1 MMTPEPRNIDLLIVD
16 DDEELRG
23 EMANYLTSHGYK
35 VYEAADVP
43 AMEAQLRLA
52 PIQLVILDI
61 MLPGEDGL
69 SACRR
74 LWDREG
80 PPVLILS
87 AMGEDV
93 DRILGLELGAD
104 DYLAKPVNPRELLAR
119 IRAML
124 RRRSG
129 VRKSAVSS
137 YAFAGFRLDMT
148 RRQLKAPDG
157 SLLLLTPGEYSLLS
171 VFLEYP
177 MRILSRDQLMEYAR
191 GEGAEVFDR
200 AIDVQISRLRR
211 KLHGQVD
218 GEIIKTHRGAGY
230 MFDTR
235 VSLV

>member
-1 MMTPEPRNIDLLIVD
+1 MLTPEPRNTDLLIVD
-16 DDEELRG
+16 DDEELRH
-23 EMANYLTSHGYK
+23 EMADYLTSHGYK

-43 AMEAQLRLA
+43 AMEVQLRVA

-119 IRAML
+119 VRAML

-129 VRKSAVSS
+129 VQKTPASS

-157 SLLLLTPGEYSLLS
+157 SVLMLTPGEYSLLS

-218 GEIIKTHRGAGY
+218 NEIIKTHRGAGY

-235 VSLV
+235 VALV

>member
-1 MMTPEPRNIDLLIVD
+1 MSPEPRNIDLLIVD
-16 DDEELRG
+16 DDDELRG
-23 EMANYLTSHGYK
+23 EMAAYLSSHGYK

-43 AMEAQLRLA
+43 AMEVQLRLA
-52 PIQLVILDI
+52 PMQLVILDI
-61 MLPGEDGL
+61 MMPGEDGL

-104 DYLAKPVNPRELLAR
+104 DYLSKPVNPRELLAR

-124 RRRSG
+124 RRRNG
-129 VRKSAVSS
+129 LQKTAASS

-211 KLHGQVD
+211 KLHGQVET
-218 GEIIKTHRGAGY
+218 EIIKTHRGAGY

-235 VSLV
+235 VALV